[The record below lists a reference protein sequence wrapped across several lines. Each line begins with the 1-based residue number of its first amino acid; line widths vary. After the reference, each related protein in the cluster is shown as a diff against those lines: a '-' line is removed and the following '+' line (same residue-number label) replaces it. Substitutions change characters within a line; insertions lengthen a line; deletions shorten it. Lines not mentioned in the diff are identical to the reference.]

1 MPGIMSEVLMAML
14 VKLWR
19 NRYVAPIM
27 REYGDTKYNPVLTTL
42 TYPTR
47 GRRNYYIPGDL
58 VLTDVNKLADLQQS
72 YPELERAAKQDPST
86 LESMLE
92 IGLVFLGLEQA
103 KYKTGGRV
111 GGLRREL

>member
-1 MPGIMSEVLMAML
+1 
-14 VKLWR
+14 
-19 NRYVAPIM
+19 
-27 REYGDTKYNPVLTTL
+27 
-42 TYPTR
+42 
-47 GRRNYYIPGDL
+47 
-58 VLTDVNKLADLQQS
+58 VNKLADLQQS
-72 YPELERAAKQDPST
+72 YPELERAAKQDPGT